1 MTFAGDRDLRQA
13 AATLADSLPA
23 SLGQLP
29 RIAYNL
35 RWSWDPRGAE
45 LFAQID
51 PHRWELC
58 GHNAV
63 RLLREA
69 DRRSLAQAAADRTL
83 LRRVDAVARLLEV
96 ESTER
101 ALGARDGHQ
110 RPVAFVCAEFG
121 VHSSLP
127 IYAGGLGV
135 LAGDLLKEASDRG
148 YPMVGFGLMYRHGYL
163 HQNIDRSGWQHE
175 YWTDTDPER
184 LPAVQITNR
193 DGSKLRLEIPLFDRV
208 LKAQVWRAEVG
219 RVPLFLLDTQLP
231 ENTTLDRWIGDRLYV
246 GTPAIRLSQ
255 YAVLGIGTVRAM
267 DALGIEPRLVHL
279 NEGHAALVALELLA
293 QHREAGAALDES
305 LEQVR
310 KRVVFTTHTPV
321 AAGNET
327 YGPETLSS
335 VLRAMPERLAVTREA
350 FLDLFRVRPGDSNEA
365 PGMTPLAIRL
375 SRSVNGVS
383 RRHGEIVRRMWRPLL
398 ESCGRQLTYVTNGVH
413 VPTWMAPPMQ
423 ALMDLHLSPDWRRHG
438 SDAAVW
444 RGVQSIPD
452 ADLWRTR
459 QQLKQALVRRVR
471 QWGVVDRLCRGDS
484 LEYVESIAAFSS
496 DIPTVGFARRLAVYK
511 RLHLLFHEP
520 QRAMALLEREGGLQ
534 LLLAGKAHPQ
544 DFDAKRIVQRLFE
557 AKHLTDAVGRR
568 VAFLEDHDLAVAAA
582 LVSGCDCW
590 VNLPRPPQE
599 ASGTSGMKAAVNGVL
614 NLSVLDGWWA
624 EAYQP
629 GLGWAI
635 PGDENPDSVSQD
647 ARDAEALYHLI
658 ETQVLP
664 SYHQR
669 DGHGLPINWLQ
680 MVRRSLM
687 ELTPRF
693 SATRMLEDYISR
705 VYDPS

>member
-1 MTFAGDRDLRQA
+1 M
-13 AATLADSLPA
+13 ADTLPA

-45 LFAQID
+45 VFAQLD

-63 RLLREA
+63 RLLRDA
-69 DRRSLAQAAADRTL
+69 APRALLQAAGDRTL
-83 LRRVDAVARLLEV
+83 LRRIDALARVLEI

-101 ALGARDGHQ
+101 ALGPSGDHH
-110 RPVAFVCAEFG
+110 RPVAFLCAEFG
-121 VHSSLP
+121 VHASLP

-163 HQNIDRSGWQHE
+163 HQNIDRGGWQHE

-184 LPAVQITNR
+184 LPAVR
-193 DGSKLRLEIPLFDRV
+193 VSKPDGTKLRLEVPIFDRV
-208 LKAQVWRAEVG
+208 LQVQVWRVEIG
-219 RVPLFLLDTQLP
+219 RVPLYLLDTQLP
-231 ENTTLDRWIGDRLYV
+231 ENTILDRWIGDRLYV

-267 DALGIEPRLVHL
+267 NALGIEPRVVHL
-279 NEGHAALVALELLA
+279 NEGHAALAALELLA
-293 QHREAGAALDES
+293 QRREAGVGLDEA

-321 AAGNET
+321 AAGNES
-327 YGPETLSS
+327 YAPETLLT
-335 VLRAMPERLAVTREA
+335 VLRAMPSRLDLKQQAY
-350 FLDLFRVRPGDSNEA
+350 LDLFRVRPGDANEA
-365 PGMTPLAIRL
+365 PGMTPLGIRL

-383 RRHGEIVRRMWRPLL
+383 RRHGEIARRMWKPLL
-398 ESCGRQLTYVTNGVH
+398 ESCGRRLTYVTNGVH
-413 VPTWMAPPMQ
+413 VPTWMAPAMQ
-423 ALMDLHLSPDWRRHG
+423 ALMDQHLPQDWRRHA
-438 SDAAVW
+438 SDPATWQAV
-444 RGVQSIPD
+444 GTIPNQE
-452 ADLWRTR
+452 LWRTR
-459 QQLKQALVRRVR
+459 EQLKQALISRVR

-484 LEYVESIAAFSS
+484 LEYVEAVNAFSA
-496 DIPTVGFARRLAVYK
+496 DIPTMGFARRLAVYK
-511 RLHLLFHEP
+511 RLHLLFHDP
-520 QRAMALLEREGGLQ
+520 HRAMALLERKPGLQ

-544 DFDAKRIVQRLFE
+544 DLEAKRIVQRLFE
-557 AKHLTDAVGRR
+557 AKQLTEAVGRR
-568 VAFLEDHDLAVAAA
+568 VAFMEDHDLTVAAA
-582 LVSGCDCW
+582 LVSGCDFW

-624 EAYQP
+624 ETYEP

-635 PGDENPDSVSQD
+635 PGDEDADSVSQD
-647 ARDAEALYHLI
+647 FRDAEALYRLI
-658 ETQVLP
+658 ETEVLP
-664 SYHQR
+664 RYQER
-669 DGHGLPINWLQ
+669 DGQGLPASWLH

-705 VYDPS
+705 VYDAADQRQSTP